1 MGVFNNFNYSFDNSR
16 FGSLINLNS
25 DQSNTINLVSNTTNF
40 APWQISDLAN
50 GSIVKTNY
58 FQNPTFG
65 FCTSMANNLIIIT
78 AAAVNIANVNSAD
91 SGSGFPLN
99 ADLAN
104 AANAL
109 ALSANNCL
117 LEVSKFGSH
126 TNNVSGVSAN
136 IGSYTVP
143 TYDLIIGSGTQLT
156 MLLNKTDGIANAV
169 STLGCMTSLFIN
181 DILTANTITIANNA
195 NVINIADTLGNAT
208 SNMCFNI
215 ANYLSNV
222 QSILYNTRSQD
233 WFFYSTSMTT
243 LQNYMFLN
251 GFSAMGNT
259 KTGLIN
265 NVIGT
270 PSLIAKISANT
281 ANSAANTS

>member
-50 GSIVKTNY
+50 GSIVRTNY

-65 FCTSMANNLIIIT
+65 FCTSMANNLIIIN
-78 AAAVNIANVNSAD
+78 AAAVNIANVNSED
-91 SGSGFPLN
+91 TGSGPLN
-99 ADLAN
+99 PDLAS
-104 AANAL
+104 AAAAL

-117 LEVSKFGSH
+117 LEVSNFGSH

-195 NVINIADTLGNAT
+195 NVINIANTLGNAT
-208 SNMCFNI
+208 SNMCYNI
-215 ANYLSNV
+215 ANNLTNV
-222 QSILYNTRSQD
+222 QSILYNSRTQD

-243 LQNYMFLN
+243 LQNYMFLS

>member
-50 GSIVKTNY
+50 ASIVRTDY
-58 FQNPTFG
+58 FQNPTFE
-65 FCTSMANNLIIIT
+65 FCTSMADNLILINT
-78 AAAVNIANVNSAD
+78 AALNIANVSSD
-91 SGSGFPLN
+91 DTGPGPLN
-99 ADLAN
+99 PDLAN
-104 AANAL
+104 AATAL

-117 LEVSKFGSH
+117 LEVSNFGSH

-136 IGSYTVP
+136 IGTYTIP

-181 DILTANTITIANNA
+181 DILTANTLTIANDA
-195 NVINIADTLGNAT
+195 NVIVIADASGNAT
-208 SNMCFNI
+208 SNMCYNI
-215 ANYLSNV
+215 SNYLTNV
-222 QSILYNTRSQD
+222 QSILYNSRSQD

-243 LQNYMFLN
+243 LQNYMFLS
-251 GFSAMGNT
+251 GFSDMGNT

>member
-50 GSIVKTNY
+50 GSIVKTDY

-65 FCTSMANNLIIIT
+65 FCTSMANNLILIN
-78 AAAVNIANVNSAD
+78 AAAVAIANVNSANT
-91 SGSGFPLN
+91 GAGPLN
-99 ADLAN
+99 GDLAN
-104 AANAL
+104 AANVL
-109 ALSANNCL
+109 ALTANNCL
-117 LEVSKFGSH
+117 LEVSAFGSH

-136 IGSYTVP
+136 IGTYTIP
-143 TYDLIIGSGTQLT
+143 TYDMIIGSGTQLT

-181 DILTANTITIANNA
+181 DILTANTLTIANDA
-195 NVINIADTLGNAT
+195 NVIVIANTAGNVT
-208 SNMCFNI
+208 SSMCFNV
-215 ANYLSNV
+215 ANDLTNV
-222 QSILYNTRSQD
+222 QSSLYNSRSQD

-243 LQNYMFLN
+243 LQNYMFLS

-270 PSLIAKISANT
+270 PSLISKISANT

>member
-50 GSIVKTNY
+50 GSIVKTDY

-65 FCTSMANNLIIIT
+65 FCTSMANNLILIN
-78 AAAVNIANVNSAD
+78 AAAVAIANVNSANT
-91 SGSGFPLN
+91 GAGPLN
-99 ADLAN
+99 GDLAN

-117 LEVSKFGSH
+117 LEVSAFGSH

-136 IGSYTVP
+136 IGTYTIP
-143 TYDLIIGSGTQLT
+143 TYDMIIGSGTQLT
-156 MLLNKTDGIANAV
+156 MLLNKTDGISNAV

-181 DILTANTITIANNA
+181 DILTANTLTIANDA
-195 NVINIADTLGNAT
+195 NVIVIANTAGNVT
-208 SNMCFNI
+208 SSMCFNV
-215 ANYLSNV
+215 ANDLTNV
-222 QSILYNTRSQD
+222 QSSLYNSRSQD

-243 LQNYMFLN
+243 LQNYMFLS

-265 NVIGT
+265 NVIGS

>member
-1 MGVFNNFNYSFDNSR
+1 MGVFNNFNYSFDNTR

-25 DQSNTINLVSNTTNF
+25 DQSNTINLVSDTTNF

-50 GSIVKTNY
+50 GSIVKTDY

-65 FCTSMANNLIIIT
+65 FCTSMANNLILIN
-78 AAAVNIANVNSAD
+78 AAAVAIANVNSANT
-91 SGSGFPLN
+91 GTGPLN
-99 ADLAN
+99 GDLAN
-104 AANAL
+104 AANVL
-109 ALSANNCL
+109 ALTANNCL
-117 LEVSKFGSH
+117 LEVSAFGSH

-136 IGSYTVP
+136 IGTYTIP
-143 TYDLIIGSGTQLT
+143 TYDMIIGSGTQLT

-181 DILTANTITIANNA
+181 DILTANTITIANDA
-195 NVINIADTLGNAT
+195 NVIIIANTAGNVT
-208 SNMCFNI
+208 SSMCFNV
-215 ANYLSNV
+215 ANDLTNV
-222 QSILYNTRSQD
+222 QSSLYNSRSQD

-243 LQNYMFLN
+243 LQNYMFLS

-265 NVIGT
+265 NVIGS
-270 PSLIAKISANT
+270 PSLISKISANT

>member
-50 GSIVKTNY
+50 GSIVKTDY

-65 FCTSMANNLIIIT
+65 FCTSMANNLILIN
-78 AAAVNIANVNSAD
+78 AAAVAIANVNSANT
-91 SGSGFPLN
+91 GSGPLN
-99 ADLAN
+99 GDLAN

-117 LEVSKFGSH
+117 LEVSAFGSH

-136 IGSYTVP
+136 IGTYTIP
-143 TYDLIIGSGTQLT
+143 TYDMIIGSGTQLT

-181 DILTANTITIANNA
+181 DILTANTLTIANDA
-195 NVINIADTLGNAT
+195 NVIVIANTAGNVT
-208 SNMCFNI
+208 SSMCFNV
-215 ANYLSNV
+215 ANDLTNV
-222 QSILYNTRSQD
+222 QSSLYNSRSQD

-243 LQNYMFLN
+243 LQNYMFLS

-265 NVIGT
+265 NVIGS